1 MSPTLDPGRLRD
13 PALRPIAGK
22 VLEGAR
28 LSPADARILYA
39 TSDLIGLGRL
49 ADMANQRRNGDRVF
63 FSANQHI
70 NPTNVCVLRNTCTF
84 CSFARMPK
92 EDGRVHPL
100 ARGGLRRGRAGARHA
115 DPRVP
120 HRRRAAPQA
129 PAQLLHRH
137 DPGPQGAPPRRCTS
151 RRSPRSRSPTSRG
164 SRRSPSAR
172 CSSRMKEAGLT
183 SLPGGGA
190 EVFSTAVR
198 ATIAE
203 RKLTGQEWLRVHR
216 VAHELGIPTNCTM
229 LYGHVETA
237 EDRIEH
243 LGMLRELQDETGGFL
258 TYIPLAYHPD
268 HNELGEE
275 LGRVG
280 TATTGYEDLK
290 NIAVGR
296 LFLDNIPHVKT
307 HWPMVTPFLSQIALA
322 LRLRR
327 RRGHRGVRADLS
339 RGRRAHRTCTCPT
352 IELVRADPRRG
363 EAPGGARQ
371 PLPAGARA
379 LRRAAAGRRS
389 ARRQRL
395 QRCMPRGARR
405 MRLGRIPWINCYPVY
420 GAIDRGLVPVPAD
433 AA

>member
-1 MSPTLDPGRLRD
+1 MSGGIDLARLRD
-13 PALRPIAGK
+13 PLLRPVAEK
-22 VLEGAR
+22 VGQGQR
-28 LSPADARILYA
+28 LDADDALLLYA
-39 TSDLIGLGRL
+39 TSDLLGLGTI
-49 ADMANQRRNGDRVF
+49 ADYANRAQNGDRVF

-70 NPTNVCVLRNTCTF
+70 NPTNVCILRNTCTF

-92 EDGRVHPL
+92 EDGAYTRSLDEVFHEAARASGMPTREFHIVGGLHPKLRLSYYTDMIRGLKERHPQVHIKALTAVEIAHL
-100 ARGGLRRGRAGARHA
+100 ARIEKISEREVLVA
-115 DPRVP
+115 
-120 HRRRAAPQA
+120 
-129 PAQLLHRH
+129 
-137 DPGPQGAPPRRCTS
+137 
-151 RRSPRSRSPTSRG
+151 
-164 SRRSPSAR
+164 
-172 CSSRMKEAGLT
+172 MKEAGLT

-203 RKLTGQEWLRVHR
+203 RKLTGEEWLRVHR

-243 LGMLRELQDETGGFL
+243 LSMLRALQDDTGGFL

-275 LGRVG
+275 MGRVG

-307 HWPMVTPFLSQIALA
+307 HWPMVTPFLSQIALSFGCDDVEGTVVYE
-322 LRLRR
+322 RIY
-327 RRGHRGVRADLS
+327 H
-339 RGRRAHRTCTCPT
+339 
-352 IELVRADPRRG
+352 E
-363 EAPGGARQ
+363 
-371 PLPAGARA
+371 AGAHTDMHLPYLDLVELIRGAGKVPVERDSLYRA
-379 LRRAAAGRRS
+379 VRESFDDLPPSGPESRSRS
-389 ARRQRL
+389 AARD
-395 QRCMPRGARR
+395 GAG
-405 MRLGRIPWINCYPVY
+405 LPV
-420 GAIDRGLVPVPAD
+420 VH

>member
-1 MSPTLDPGRLRD
+1 MPVGIDPERLRD
-13 PALRPIAGK
+13 PLLRPIAEK
-22 VLEGAR
+22 VLAGGR
-28 LSPADARILYA
+28 LDRGDGLALYA
-39 TSDLIGLGRL
+39 TSDLLGLGLL
-49 ADMANQRRNGDRVF
+49 ADFANSRRNGNRVF

-70 NPTNVCVLRNTCTF
+70 NPTNVCILRNTCTF

-92 EDGRVHPL
+92 EEGAYTRSLEEVFHEAEQATGMPTREFHIVGGLHPKLRLSYYTDLIRGLKQRHPHVHVKALTAVEIAHL
-100 ARGGLRRGRAGARHA
+100 ARIEKTSERE
-115 DPRVP
+115 V
-120 HRRRAAPQA
+120 
-129 PAQLLHRH
+129 LL
-137 DPGPQGAPPRRCTS
+137 A
-151 RRSPRSRSPTSRG
+151 
-164 SRRSPSAR
+164 
-172 CSSRMKEAGLT
+172 MKEAGLT

-243 LGMLRELQDETGGFL
+243 LTLLRSLQDDTGGFL

-275 LGRVG
+275 MGRVG

-307 HWPMVTPFLSQIALA
+307 HWPMVTPFVSQIALSFGCDDVEGTVVFERIYHEA
-322 LRLRR
+322 GAHTAMHLPYMDLVRLIQGAGKVPVERDSLYQTVR
-327 RRGHRGVRADLS
+327 DEFDEPPPEPSMRRGA
-339 RGRRAHRTCTCPT
+339 A
-352 IELVRADPRRG
+352 
-363 EAPGGARQ
+363 
-371 PLPAGARA
+371 LPVVH
-379 LRRAAAGRRS
+379 AA
-389 ARRQRL
+389 
-395 QRCMPRGARR
+395 
-405 MRLGRIPWINCYPVY
+405 
-420 GAIDRGLVPVPAD
+420 
-433 AA
+433 